1 MPTDDGAPAVF
12 LIDDDRDIREA
23 LDALLR
29 SVGLRVE
36 SFASVEDFTA
46 SGRLGEP
53 GCLLLDVRLSGQSG
67 LSFQA
72 ELASRGIDVPI
83 IFMSG
88 HADVPMA
95 VRGMK
100 AGAIE
105 FLTKPLRPQDLIDA
119 VNQGLARDVE
129 RRGERAER
137 DAIARA
143 RATLTQRERE
153 VMDLVA
159 SGHSNRA
166 IADTLGLSEATVKV
180 HRAHVMQKMGAGSL
194 AHLVT
199 MAQTLKSQR

>member
-129 RRGERAER
+129 RRRERAER

-159 SGHSNRA
+159 TGHSNRA